1 MPCTV
6 IGDKASTV
14 KAYCPGAV
22 VPIAHDMNGTT
33 SKRSMP
39 EPEKTSLCL
48 LL

>member
-1 MPCTV
+1 MPRTV

-22 VPIAHDMNGTT
+22 VPTAHDVNGTT
-33 SKRSMP
+33 SKSSMP
-39 EPEKTSLCL
+39 EPEKTFLCL